1 MIQTINIFDFR
12 DAFHRMGRTEQFSNA
27 ALKVIF
33 DYIEDYERDSGE
45 QVELDPIAICC
56 DWAEDTPEGIAID
69 HDIDLEGV
77 EEDDIHQ
84 AVMDYL
90 CDSTHAEDT
99 GTGTIVYIKF

>member
-1 MIQTINIFDFR
+1 MIQTITLSDFQ
-12 DAFHRMGRTEQFSNA
+12 DAFRNMGRTDQFSYE
-27 ALKVIF
+27 ALKIIF
-33 DYIEDYERDSGE
+33 DYIEDYERDTGE

-56 DWAEDTPEGIAID
+56 DWGEDTPEGIAYD

-77 EEDDIHQ
+77 EEDDIHST
-84 AVMDYL
+84 VMEYL

>member
-12 DAFHRMGRTEQFSNA
+12 DAFYRMGRTEQFSNA
-27 ALKVIF
+27 ALKIIF
-33 DYIEDYERDSGE
+33 DYIEDYERDTGE

-56 DWAEDTPEGIAID
+56 EWGEDTPEGIAYD
-69 HDIDLEGV
+69 HDIDLEGIE
-77 EEDDIHQ
+77 EEDIPQ

-90 CDSTHAEDT
+90 CASAYAEDT

>member
-1 MIQTINIFDFR
+1 MIQTITLSDFR
-12 DAFHRMGRTEQFSNA
+12 TAFHNMGRKDQFSYEG
-27 ALKVIF
+27 LELIF
-33 DYIEDYERDSGE
+33 DYIQEYEQETGE
-45 QVELDPIAICC
+45 QIELDVIAICC
-56 DWAEDTPEGIAID
+56 DWAEDTPEGIAYD

-77 EEDDIHQ
+77 KEDDIPQ